1 MMPLKAP
8 GSYSFHATFFQNQW
22 DNIGGAI
29 YDLVIFS
36 PADSFHSS
44 LLKNFLSNFCELS
57 GLKVNAM
64 KMNVFFFTSVK
75 EYLRSAINDTL
86 GFQEVNDLG
95 HYLRASLFHRRITNS
110 ILNFLVEKARSQLPS
125 WDAKR
130 LSFAG
135 RVILA
140 QSILLTILSYLM
152 QSTLVPK
159 EIYESIEELAR
170 QFIWGVADG
179 KRKMALV
186 GWDSICQPKLHGGLK
201 FRRLGDQN
209 KAFMLKL
216 GYSLITK
223 TEALW
228 VQILKPKYNLVES
241 MTESI
246 MRNRCSYIWKAVA
259 QVWPLLRSNMIWSIG
274 NERSVRCWRDN
285 WVPNVGPLNQYV
297 SGHGN
302 IVLESKV
309 KEMAIGTLTFSDCGY
324 QKKCWAKHCLSI
336 HNEALDSRPKQ
347 TSICQNSGVCVYL
360 NTDSAIHSMFGFFA
374 AGGVIRDS
382 KGKWILGYN
391 HFFGNSVTVAKLW
404 GILDGLLLL
413 QKQGYDEIIVL
424 SDNLE
429 NVISICENK
438 LGGPKNSLVKR
449 I

>member
-1 MMPLKAP
+1 MC
-8 GSYSFHATFFQNQW
+8 S
-22 DNIGGAI
+22 
-29 YDLVIFS
+29 
-36 PADSFHSS
+36 
-44 LLKNFLSNFCELS
+44 
-57 GLKVNAM
+57 
-64 KMNVFFFTSVK
+64 FFTSVK

-95 HYLRASLFHRRITNS
+95 HYLRASLFHRRNTNS

-159 EIYESIEELAR
+159 EIYDSIEELAR

-179 KRKMALV
+179 KRKMALM

-209 KAFMLKL
+209 KAFILKL
-216 GYSLITK
+216 GYSLITM

-228 VQILKPKYNLVES
+228 VQILKPKYDLVES

-246 MRNRCSYIWKAVA
+246 MRNRCSYIWTAVA

-274 NERSVRCWRDN
+274 NERFVRCWGDN

-309 KEMAIGTLTFSDCGY
+309 KEMVLVNGY
-324 QKKCWAKHCLSI
+324 W
-336 HNEALDSRPKQ
+336 NLD
-347 TSICQNSGVCVYL
+347 L
-360 NTDSAIHSMFGFFA
+360 F
-374 AGGVIRDS
+374 
-382 KGKWILGYN
+382 
-391 HFFGNSVTVAKLW
+391 KLW
-404 GILDGLLLL
+404 LP
-413 QKQGYDEIIVL
+413 EEV
-424 SDNLE
+424 
-429 NVISICENK
+429 
-438 LGGPKNSLVKR
+438 VKR
-449 I
+449 IISIPPLLDSVRLNILFWSRMTTSVFSVKSAYYMLKEESWNPKDVN